1 MTEDKKTGKQLDLRF
16 AVAYRRLGTCNF
28 RHDIEPA

>member
-1 MTEDKKTGKQLDLRF
+1 MTEDKKTGKQLEFRV
-16 AVAYRRLGTCNF
+16 AAAYRRMGTCNF